1 MEARREP
8 QTQVVL
14 CCRCSGTGSAGL
26 VPGLWVPSQ
35 KGRVLFPPSPL
46 SLPDL
51 PALQEHRYLIICY
64 ISIVDL
70 LTVFKSISVPE
81 RTRGFRQR
89 GLCSQGVCV
98 CVCMCVCAHAC
109 VLVPTWH
116 HFQCAAKPSPHVSPG
131 PGHVLDLAEIS

>member
-1 MEARREP
+1 M
-8 QTQVVL
+8 L
-14 CCRCSGTGSAGL
+14 SCRCSGTGSAGL
-26 VPGLWVPSQ
+26 VPGLRVPGQ

-51 PALQEHRYLIICY
+51 PALQDHRYLIICCCY

-70 LTVFKSISVPE
+70 STVFKSISVPE
-81 RTRGFRQR
+81 RTRGFRLQ

-98 CVCMCVCAHAC
+98 FACVCVCAHSC

-116 HFQCAAKPSPHVSPG
+116 HFQCAAKPSPHVDPG
-131 PGHVLDLAEIS
+131 LGHVLELAEIS